1 MISQSWTELT
11 PYLQVFYIDQYLYQ
25 FTVTLT
31 KISIVLL
38 YLRIFPKE
46 VSKTFTYVSWA
57 VIAGLIMYLTAF
69 VIDFIVECRPIS
81 FWWNQWDG
89 EHEGYCN
96 DFQLAA
102 YINGGLN
109 LFFDLVVFFLPIP
122 KLLKLQVRDK
132 KRKIGVIC
140 TFLLGLFV
148 TACSAIRLQFLYSV
162 GNTTNVTYHYNDVGF
177 WTGLEAYLGIICAC
191 MPSIMGPL
199 LHFFRETIGSKLS
212 YAYAYGSS
220 MATRSNISTSKYRVN
235 FSHDE
240 SVARLPSTSIERGEE
255 VEMGKNPQ
263 KVGQTETEGK
273 SWYIAPGEDA
283 PSEQTSLD
291 DVEMGYNNGHNGQQ
305 GPKGQ
310 YGV

>member
-1 MISQSWTELT
+1 
-11 PYLQVFYIDQYLYQ
+11 
-25 FTVTLT
+25 
-31 KISIVLL
+31 
-38 YLRIFPKE
+38 
-46 VSKTFTYVSWA
+46 
-57 VIAGLIMYLTAF
+57 MYLTAF

-102 YINGGLN
+102 YINGGVN
-109 LFFDLVVFFLPIP
+109 IFFDLVVFFLPIP
-122 KLLKLQVRDK
+122 KLMKLQVRDK
-132 KRKIGVIC
+132 KRKIGVIF

-162 GNTTNVTYHYNDVGF
+162 GKTTNVTYNYNDVGF

-199 LHFFRETIGSKLS
+199 IHFFRETIGSKLS

-220 MATRSNISTSKYRVN
+220 MATKSNISTSKYRVN

-240 SVARLPSTSIERGEE
+240 SVARLPSTTIERGDE
-255 VEMGKNPQ
+255 VELAKHPQ
-263 KVGQTETEGK
+263 KVDQTETEGK
-273 SWYIAPGEDA
+273 SWYIAPSEHA

-291 DVEMGYNNGHNGQQ
+291 DVESVYTNHQQ
-305 GPKGQ
+305 DVRGK
-310 YGV
+310 YSV